1 MEELSGPAGAVA
13 HAPSIDAT
21 TVAKPDCKKFLN
33 MVFTYA
39 SHVACNYPHP
49 LAGRCQA
56 SRRQLGRVSGQFLF
70 LFHPPDRNS

>member
-1 MEELSGPAGAVA
+1 
-13 HAPSIDAT
+13 
-21 TVAKPDCKKFLN
+21 